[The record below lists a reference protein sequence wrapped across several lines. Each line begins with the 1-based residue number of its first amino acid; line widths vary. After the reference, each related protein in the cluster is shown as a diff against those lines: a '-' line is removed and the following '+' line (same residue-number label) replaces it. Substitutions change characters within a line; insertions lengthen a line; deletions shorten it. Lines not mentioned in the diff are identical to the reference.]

1 MVSTKNG
8 GINMRNIKFRAWNMQ
23 ENRMMEWQELR
34 NEIAIL
40 TDVLENFYPYCK
52 PVMQYTGIKD
62 NNKKEIYEGD
72 LVQIVGNEE
81 DGLFKVVWSNKDSM
95 YMLKDANKSFEK
107 LCEYEYIVKGNIYEN
122 SYLLEC

>member
-1 MVSTKNG
+1 
-8 GINMRNIKFRAWNMQ
+8 MRNIKFRAWNMQ

-34 NEIAIL
+34 NEIEIL

-95 YMLKDANKSFEK
+95 YMLEDANKSFER

>member
-34 NEIAIL
+34 NEIEIL